1 MGFKGSVMATLCVLG
16 ALASSGCQ
24 RGYQSA
30 RQLESAQRGPAHCA
44 KSCTELGMRMSAFV
58 LVESDVAGCVCE
70 PLQPYSPPPS
80 PGASPP
86 GTPSPGAPPPG
97 APAQP
102 SLGAPPP
109 AEQPQSGSFRTS
121 TGAAA
126 GYVVLAM
133 RRAAQQ
139 QQQQQQQQYSPP
151 PAMRR

>member
-1 MGFKGSVMATLCVLG
+1 MGLKGPVIATLCVLG

-30 RQLESAQRGPAHCA
+30 RQLESAERGPSHCA
-44 KSCTELGMRMSAFV
+44 KSCTNLGMRMSAFV

-70 PLQPYSPPPS
+70 PLQPYPPP
-80 PGASPP
+80 P
-86 GTPSPGAPPPG
+86 PGAPPPG
-97 APAQP
+97 APAPGAPPPP

-109 AEQPQSGSFRTS
+109 EAQPQSRNFRTS

-139 QQQQQQQQYSPP
+139 QAQQRRQQQQQSTPP
-151 PAMRR
+151 PAMGR